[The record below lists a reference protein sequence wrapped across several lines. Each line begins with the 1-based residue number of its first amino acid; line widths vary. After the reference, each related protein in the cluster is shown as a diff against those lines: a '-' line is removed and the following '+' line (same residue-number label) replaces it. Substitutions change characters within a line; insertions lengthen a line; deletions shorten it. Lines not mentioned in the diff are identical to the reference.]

1 MKTGLPGLQE
11 LAAIPPGGAPRDWQV
26 VSASVRGV
34 RHEKAGLPCQDA
46 CQSRVAAGNVLFA
59 AAADG
64 LSSAAQSEIGSA
76 VATQVAVDTLS
87 AAGPLPEDPCNV
99 KAWETY
105 MTEALESVLS
115 AVECEADR
123 HKIPVRELATTLI
136 LVVATPRGTVAVQI
150 GDGAVVIED
159 RENNLIALTT
169 PPVGEYVNETDCLM
183 ASNLIQVAQ
192 GRYWPVAPRSIAIFT
207 DGLQRLA
214 LQLQLPIARPHP
226 AFFTPL
232 FRFISEARDG
242 QTTNEKLKAFLQSP
256 RLRRKADDDLTLF
269 LAHLPEAE

>member
-1 MKTGLPGLQE
+1 MKTGLPSLQE
-11 LAAIPPGGAPRDWQV
+11 LAAIPPSGAPRGWQV

-34 RHEKAGLPCQDA
+34 HHEKAGLPCQDA

-136 LVVATPRGTVAVQI
+136 LVVATPRGTVAVQV

-159 RENNLIALTT
+159 RENNLIALTA
-169 PPVGEYVNETDCLM
+169 PPSGEYVNETDCL
-183 ASNLIQVAQ
+183 ASSNVIQVAQ

-214 LQLQLPIARPHP
+214 LQLPKAHPHP
-226 AFFTPL
+226 AFFSPL
-232 FRFISEARDG
+232 FKFVSETKDHPTA
-242 QTTNEKLKAFLQSP
+242 NEELKAFLESP
-256 RLRRKADDDLTLF
+256 RMREQADDDLTLL
-269 LAHLPEAE
+269 LAHMPEIEA